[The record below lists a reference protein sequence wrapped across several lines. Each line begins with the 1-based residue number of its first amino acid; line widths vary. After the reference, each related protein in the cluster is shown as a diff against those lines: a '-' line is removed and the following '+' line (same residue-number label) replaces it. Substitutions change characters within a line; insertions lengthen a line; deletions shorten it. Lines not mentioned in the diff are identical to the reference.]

1 MYLNTFTFVV
11 NKLQTS
17 IFSST

>member
-17 IFSST
+17 SFSST